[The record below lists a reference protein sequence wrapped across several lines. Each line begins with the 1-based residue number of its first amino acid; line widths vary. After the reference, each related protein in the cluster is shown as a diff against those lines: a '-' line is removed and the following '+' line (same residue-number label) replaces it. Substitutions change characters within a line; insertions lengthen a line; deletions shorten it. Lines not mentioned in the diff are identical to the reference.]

1 MHLNAS
7 WLVFAFANA
16 ALLFL
21 TTAANAQYVGVT
33 TEGFDGG
40 QGVFTYNRACHAA
53 HPGSRMCT
61 SQEIMSTVNPPVVGN
76 PDEKAWVR
84 PVYQPTGS
92 ISRIDV
98 SGASSVEACE
108 GWSAGNGYYGLVVQL
123 DTGSFYAELMECNI
137 PNKVTCCIP
146 VPEPSASLTIP
157 SGVAMVF
164 AMAKLRGVSLI
175 R

>member
-1 MHLNAS
+1 MRLNAF
-7 WLVFAFANA
+7 LLMFALANA

-33 TEGFDGG
+33 SETFDGA

-76 PDEKAWVR
+76 PGEMAWVH
-84 PVYQPTGS
+84 PVYQAVSTS
-92 ISRIDV
+92 LIDV
-98 SGASSVEACE
+98 SGARDVGTCAGWREVNFYE
-108 GWSAGNGYYGLVVQL
+108 GFVVQL
-123 DTGSFYAELMECNI
+123 DTGSFYSQFMQCNI